1 MLQHNTA
8 QFGMTSPTPAD
19 GDIRTENGTR
29 RIFIDGYWIR
39 HYEPPDE
46 TPSNHRK
53 LIISL
58 TRRAFHHTEAGINT
72 PGHNLDIAREA
83 HEKETDPDRK
93 RVNAAMLAGALF
105 NRATDIFTSVVDLDR
120 RGVTLSREDGLMR
133 ECSACF
139 LEAMELGKQ
148 VRHYSGEE
156 GIDELWGEPCKA
168 YTMSIAA
175 FYTQRYLKIAQ
186 TMRSIDRVTT
196 AMHTAFT
203 DNAQFRELTPVLE
216 AFSKAAQA
224 HTETSKGDLA
234 FFSIWPRFV
243 AASEQLERVEPP
255 HTDASWPEV
264 KPHYHFC
271 LKLIRDGRN
280 LISYMAG
287 ARVPM
292 PVSSRNYL
300 MTLDRFSTESAPIL
314 KAARPG

>member
-1 MLQHNTA
+1 MLMAPSRQPHCLERLGDTLPSLDTDPLLR
-8 QFGMTSPTPAD
+8 MTSDTPSD
-19 GDIRTENGTR
+19 GDIHDDNGTR
-29 RIFIDGYWIR
+29 RIFVDGFWIR
-39 HYEPPDE
+39 YYEPPEE
-46 TPSNHRK
+46 TPANHRA

-72 PGHNLDIAREA
+72 PGRNLDAARRA
-83 HEKETDPDRK
+83 HEQETDPDRK

-139 LEAMELGKQ
+139 SEAMELGKQ

-168 YTMSIAA
+168 YTMSIAN
-175 FYTQRYLKIAQ
+175 FYNQRYLKIAQ
-186 TMRSIDRVTT
+186 TMRSIEATVD
-196 AMHTAFT
+196 AMRAAFV
-203 DNAQFRELTPVLE
+203 DEANLQELAPL
-216 AFSKAAQA
+216 
-224 HTETSKGDLA
+224 L
-234 FFSIWPRFV
+234 
-243 AASEQLERVEPP
+243 
-255 HTDASWPEV
+255 
-264 KPHYHFC
+264 HFC

-292 PVSSRNYL
+292 PVSSRNYHL
-300 MTLDRFSTESAPIL
+300 TLERFIKESAPVL
-314 KAARPG
+314 RTARPD